1 MASLLML
8 LHGGEFTVGVS
19 INANESYAHA
29 IHWPGDRGGERIN
42 KFYAFG
48 RNKMTLKCP
57 MCQREVTEGR
67 SCCGCCSL
75 TSTSS

>member
-19 INANESYAHA
+19 ISANESYAHA

-42 KFYAFG
+42 KFYAF
-48 RNKMTLKCP
+48 
-57 MCQREVTEGR
+57 
-67 SCCGCCSL
+67 
-75 TSTSS
+75 